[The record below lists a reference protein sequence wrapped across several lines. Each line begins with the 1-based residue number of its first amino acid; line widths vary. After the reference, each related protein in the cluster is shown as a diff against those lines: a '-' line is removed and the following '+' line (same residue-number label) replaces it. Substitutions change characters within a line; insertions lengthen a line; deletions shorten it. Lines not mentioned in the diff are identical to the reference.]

1 MREVDAQLRT
11 TFKMI
16 IIGILA
22 ILVALSSGS
31 YSIIQVN
38 AQGSG
43 AQQEQESQ
51 TALQKQDCMQL
62 KAKMANDE
70 AAAVQY
76 KSKDCESLLHITTA
90 QESSNTGNAAQ
101 ESSNTGNAAQESS
114 NTGPATPNQVIT
126 TTQQLHHPQTTLT
139 PIITTTHHN
148 ITATS
153 EQLSKN
159 GMLGLTGQEKP
170 NMPQVA
176 SASNTPQFQGSRVTP
191 LPPPS
196 KAQCEGRC
204 QYDPKLQICE
214 GKATNEGTVNT
225 VGGVHKS
232 VWTPTC
238 NGKVF
243 PKKSEP
249 ESVHEQKLG
258 RSVASPYHFCFK
270 DKCLLQR

>member
-11 TFKMI
+11 TFKMT

-70 AAAVQY
+70 AAAAQY

-101 ESSNTGNAAQESS
+101 ESSNTG
-114 NTGPATPNQVIT
+114 PATPNQVTT

-170 NMPQVA
+170 ANMPQVA
-176 SASNTPQFQGSRVTP
+176 SASNTPQFHGSRVTP
-191 LPPPS
+191 LPLPS

-204 QYDPKLQICE
+204 EYDPKLQICE
-214 GKATNEGTVNT
+214 GTASNVVTVNT
-225 VGGVHKS
+225 VGGVHIRGPVKS
-232 VWTPTC
+232 IC

-243 PKKSEP
+243 PQNFGTKSEP

-258 RSVASPYHFCFK
+258 RSVASPYLFPSSGQLFK
-270 DKCLLQR
+270 